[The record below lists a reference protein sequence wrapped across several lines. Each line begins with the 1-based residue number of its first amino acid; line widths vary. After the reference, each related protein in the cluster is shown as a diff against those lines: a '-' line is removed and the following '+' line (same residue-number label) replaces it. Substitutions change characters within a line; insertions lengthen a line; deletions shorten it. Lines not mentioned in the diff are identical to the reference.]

1 MADAPAGSSLQWAPV
16 TPDTPPA
23 KDQQGA
29 PVGTSL
35 TWTAVNPSTPTP
47 AAPAAPAALPSTGGS
62 DQPDGALGSTLAKIG
77 EAGAG
82 VATGFVK
89 GAGDTV
95 SGVSHLIHKIPVV
108 GETLAPEQGI
118 TSLDQRDVANGTAE
132 MAGKGIEGIAEFA
145 TGDEALEGLSKASK
159 LVALAKKYPAIA
171 EVLNIASKNKM
182 LERLITTAPKAAVV
196 GGAQG
201 LVKGAQKD
209 NATEGA
215 AVGAG
220 TAGVTTGLTEA
231 APEIFNWMARTSGL
245 GGHTYNEA
253 MTMAGRPSVNEGLK
267 FAKAL
272 DGAKEVLATI
282 PNKAIKTVG
291 DFEDLV
297 HDKAD
302 QLWTK
307 DVAPLVAKHA
317 NEVIDG
323 VPIAAK
329 VRQVLDDNE
338 GMRDMFPGEA
348 KEIERMAGVFDQS
361 KLSLD
366 KANGYLRTLN
376 AKLKTYYKM
385 SPDLRAAKDITDGNL
400 AGMEA
405 AADGLRDQIYS
416 KIDQGEKLPPGTTAT
431 LRRQYGQLKDVERV
445 FGKRAVVT
453 DRQAPL
459 NMTQVIGMAEGASHI
474 LAGDPVGAAAWAI
487 PYLTKARTGA
497 KSLIKQGLNDAREQ
511 AGNPALGDRLQNAAG
526 KVAQTVV
533 PPVATQIANAEVPQ
547 GAPAIPETPVGFVT
561 IQDSRGGVHQIPE
574 GALGD
579 LQQKDPGLKIIGSK

>member
-1 MADAPAGSSLQWAPV
+1 MAQNSTLDFTDGLVSAPPAAATSAPATVTSSFTDGLVAN
-16 TPDTPPA
+16 TP
-23 KDQQGA
+23 
-29 PVGTSL
+29 
-35 TWTAVNPSTPTP
+35 P
-47 AAPAAPAALPSTGGS
+47 AAPAAPPSTGGS
-62 DQPDGALGSTLAKIG
+62 DQPDSTLQNVLAKTG
-77 EAGAG
+77 EVGAG

-89 GAGDTV
+89 GMGDTV

-108 GETLAPEQGI
+108 GETLAPEAGI

-132 MAGKGIEGIAEFA
+132 MAGKGLEGIAEFA
-145 TGDEALEGLSKASK
+145 TGDEALEGLSKATK

-171 EVLNIASKNKM
+171 EVLNMAKSDKTLAK
-182 LERLITTAPKAAVV
+182 LITGGAKAAAV
-196 GGAQG
+196 GGTQG

-209 NATEGA
+209 NAVEGA

-231 APEIFNWMARTSGL
+231 APEIFNWMTRTAGL

-253 MTMAGRPSVNEGLK
+253 MTMAGRPNVNEGQK
-267 FAKAL
+267 FAAAL
-272 DGAKEVLATI
+272 DGAKDILATI
-282 PNKAIKTVG
+282 PNKTVKTVG
-291 DFEDLV
+291 DFEDAV

-302 QLWTK
+302 QLWQTQ
-307 DVAPLVAKHA
+307 VMPLVDKHK

-338 GMRDMFPGEA
+338 GMRDMFPSEA

-385 SPDLRAAKDITDGNL
+385 SPDLRAAKDITDGGL

-405 AADGLRDQIYS
+405 AADGLRDQIYT
-416 KIDQGEKLPPGTTAT
+416 KIDQGENLPPGTTAT

-459 NMTQVIGMAEGASHI
+459 NVTQVLGMAAGAGRI
-474 LAGDPVGAAAWAI
+474 LAGDMTGAAEIAVPFI
-487 PYLTKARTGA
+487 TKARTSA

-511 AGNPALGDRLQNAAG
+511 AGNPALGDRIQSAVGTASKAAP
-526 KVAQTVV
+526 A
-533 PPVATQIANAEVPQ
+533 VATQAANAAIPQ
-547 GAPAIPETPVGFVT
+547 GVPEPPTGFIT
-561 IQDSRGGVHQIPE
+561 IQDSRGGVHQVPE
-574 GALGD
+574 GALSD
-579 LQQKDPGLKIIGSK
+579 LQQRDPGLKIIGGK